1 MPKELLLYNSDNYP
15 YPACVGV
22 ETVVKFPD
30 NTCKTHAVSL
40 FYPKQVIVLDHD
52 AFLEC
57 VIVFPMDDEEKIKY
71 YGDFERKVFEL
82 SNIVSQYPENTVIWN
97 AIRVI
102 PNHEHTTDVYL
113 FLNNVRNG
121 CVTTRADEK
130 IRVLS
135 FCTMTPNCFVTLD
148 GDKFSRRTYSDI
160 TKVIDYNNLSLEE
173 IRTLREKLTIHNS
186 LDFHA
191 VKESKFRNVLGS
203 VFGRSAKKEEQQHK
217 NLIESL
223 HMTEQEKQIFDPQML
238 SISEGAVN
246 AGEELNALIGLK
258 DVRMEIEKLKAKLLY
273 RKMQKGRRI
282 FVENVSSMHMCF
294 TGAPGTGKTTVARI
308 LTGIL
313 YDMGYIKDN
322 HCIEINGQNLK
333 GGYTGQT
340 AIITKLVMKSAKNRV
355 LFIDEAYAIF
365 DNYEN
370 GYGKEAIA
378 VILKEMEDER
388 DNTIVIF
395 AGYKDEMEEFLTM
408 NDGLKSRINRYIDFK
423 NYEPTELMEILLSIL
438 KKKKLYITEDA
449 LTKCML
455 IFKKAALSERFSNGR
470 FVRNLVEKMEYK
482 HASNTFDTKDQ
493 RRQDTITEDD
503 ITDKMVEELLTH
515 SM

>member
-1 MPKELLLYNSDNYP
+1 MS
-15 YPACVGV
+15 
-22 ETVVKFPD
+22 
-30 NTCKTHAVSL
+30 
-40 FYPKQVIVLDHD
+40 
-52 AFLEC
+52 
-57 VIVFPMDDEEKIKY
+57 
-71 YGDFERKVFEL
+71 
-82 SNIVSQYPENTVIWN
+82 
-97 AIRVI
+97 
-102 PNHEHTTDVYL
+102 
-113 FLNNVRNG
+113 
-121 CVTTRADEK
+121 
-130 IRVLS
+130 
-135 FCTMTPNCFVTLD
+135 
-148 GDKFSRRTYSDI
+148 
-160 TKVIDYNNLSLEE
+160 EE
-173 IRTLREKLTIHNS
+173 IKTLREKLAVHDS

-246 AGEELNALIGLK
+246 AGEELDALIGLK
-258 DVRMEIEKLKAKLLY
+258 DVRTEIEKLKAKLLY
-273 RKMQKGRRI
+273 RKMQKERRI